1 MSSEAESFLGVRSAE
16 PKAATWRAWIDGAE
30 FSPYTVSEL
39 RTHRVQERITD
50 ETQIAPVG
58 SEDWKPLLEHL
69 PDLMNPKPQIPQD
82 RLTHLAARL
91 VANKWS
97 VKGTIREMRPLN
109 EPKTNYAKQMAT
121 QYDPAIIQKFADKL
135 YSQANTIVSVW
146 TFLGA
151 VVGGACG
158 HVLGNAAVGAVIIGA
173 LGFAIGMQRACLL
186 RLQAQVALCQ
196 KQIEENTRR

>member
-82 RLTHLAARL
+82 RLT
-91 VANKWS
+91 
-97 VKGTIREMRPLN
+97 MRPRVIGP
-109 EPKTNYAKQMAT
+109 EPELPNAINI
-121 QYDPAIIQKFADKL
+121 PAGILFIAGALSLGFGLLMSPSVADVGIVNLHALGTKLACIIGGLLADIL
-135 YSQANTIVSVW
+135 
-146 TFLGA
+146 A
-151 VVGGACG
+151 VQIL
-158 HVLGNAAVGAVIIGA
+158 VLGYIRNLA
-173 LGFAIGMQRACLL
+173 LYATKDKWRQKTASNSRATG
-186 RLQAQVALCQ
+186 QTGQDGH
-196 KQIEENTRR
+196 